1 MSILDYLGFLGLGPG
16 GPVHEAPARPSS
28 AMEHI
33 VDRLKDMPA
42 EEAEWIAAFA
52 MVMARAARADF
63 EISQEEEAAIEQLLQ
78 EYGGL
83 DPEQASLVV
92 EMVTKRNLLIG
103 AGDDYLATR
112 EFRRIGREGGRERIL
127 YCLFAV
133 SAADDSIS
141 LVEEEE
147 IRQVASEL
155 GIEHGEFTAVRAKF
169 REKRAVLRGRDR
181 SQP

>member
-1 MSILDYLGFLGLGPG
+1 MSILDFLGLGSKN
-16 GPVHEAPARPSS
+16 PVHEAPATPSS
-28 AMEHI
+28 AMDRI
-33 VDRLKDMPA
+33 VERLKTMPV

-63 EISQEEEAAIEQLLQ
+63 EISPEEAKAIEQLLQ

-83 DPEQASLVV
+83 DPEQASLVA
-92 EMVTKRNLLIG
+92 EMATNRNLLLG

-112 EFRRIGREGGRERIL
+112 EFRKIARSGGREKIL
-127 YCLFAV
+127 HCLFAV

-147 IRQVASEL
+147 IRQVANEL
-155 GIEHGEFTAVRAKF
+155 GIEHGEFTAARAKF
-169 REKRAVLRGRDR
+169 REKRAVLRGL
-181 SQP
+181 